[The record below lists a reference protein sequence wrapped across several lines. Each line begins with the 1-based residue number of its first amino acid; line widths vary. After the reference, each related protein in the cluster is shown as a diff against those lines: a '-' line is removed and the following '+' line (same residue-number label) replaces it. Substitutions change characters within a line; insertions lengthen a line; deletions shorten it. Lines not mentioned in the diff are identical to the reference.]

1 MVVVVLIVDAME
13 AIVAGL
19 DLRGMRIGFKTS
31 QTNVDWP
38 TLRATWELGDSL
50 PVFDSAWIFDHFV
63 ALGPDGGGSHEAF
76 ALIGALAAVTNR
88 LQLGHLV
95 LGNTYRHPALVAKS
109 GATIDHVSNGRFVL
123 GLGAGWHEAEHEM
136 FGMRLPPIG
145 ERITM
150 LDSAVRLIK
159 ALWES
164 PGGASLDAPPYELRD
179 AVCDPPPLT
188 PGGPPIWLGGQGSRG
203 LRIVAER
210 GDGWNQTGDPST
222 FAGKHET
229 LLRHCEAVGR
239 DPGEIEI
246 SAQAF
251 LRDGDH
257 VAMLETAAGLAAA
270 GAQHLILIMP
280 AADGPDGL
288 QELADRVATP
298 LRERFD

>member
-1 MVVVVLIVDAME
+1 MLVSVAIDDAMVVIVP
-13 AIVAGL
+13 GL
-19 DLRGMRIGFKTS
+19 DLGSMRIGFKTS
-31 QTNVDWP
+31 QANVDWP
-38 TLRATWELGDSL
+38 TLKATWELGDAL
-50 PVFDSAWIFDHFV
+50 PVFDSGWIFDHFV
-63 ALGPDGGGSHEAF
+63 ALGAQGGGSHEAF
-76 ALIGALAAVTNR
+76 ALIGALAAVTSR

-150 LDSAVRLIK
+150 LDSAVRIIK

-164 PGGASLDAPPYELRD
+164 PAGISLNAPPYELRN
-179 AVCDPPPLT
+179 AVCEPAPLT
-188 PGGPPIWLGGQGSRG
+188 IGGPPIWLGGQGSRG
-203 LRIVAER
+203 LRIAAER
-210 GDGWNQTGDPST
+210 ANGWNQTGDPST
-222 FAGKHET
+222 FVEKRDI

-257 VAMLETAAGLAAA
+257 PAMFQAAAGLAEA

-288 QELADRVATP
+288 QKLADRVAAP

>member
-1 MVVVVLIVDAME
+1 MV

-38 TLRATWELGDSL
+38 TLKATWELGDSL
-50 PVFDSAWIFDHFV
+50 PVFDSGWIFDHFV

-88 LQLGHLV
+88 LQLGHMV

-109 GATIDHVSNGRFVL
+109 GATIDHISNGRFVL
-123 GLGAGWHEAEHEM
+123 GLGAGWHEPEHEM

-164 PGGASLDAPPYELRD
+164 PGGVSLDAPPYRLRD

-188 PGGPPIWLGGQGSRG
+188 TGGPPIWLGGQRSRG

-210 GDGWNQTGDPST
+210 ADGWNQTEDPST
-222 FAGKHET
+222 FVGKRDI

-257 VAMLETAAGLAAA
+257 AAMFDTAAGLAQA
-270 GAQHLILIMP
+270 GAQHLILILP
-280 AADGPDGL
+280 ASDGPDGL
-288 QELADRVATP
+288 QQLADRVATP

>member
-1 MVVVVLIVDAME
+1 
-13 AIVAGL
+13 
-19 DLRGMRIGFKTS
+19 MRIGFKTS

-38 TLRATWELGDSL
+38 TLKATWEVGDAL
-50 PVFDSAWIFDHFV
+50 PVFDSGWIFDHFV

-76 ALIGALAAVTNR
+76 ALMGALAGLTRR
-88 LQLGHLV
+88 LQIGHLV

-109 GATIDHVSNGRFVL
+109 GATLDHVSNGRFVL

-136 FGMRLPPIG
+136 FGMRLPPIA

-150 LDSAVRLIK
+150 LDAAVRVIK
-159 ALWES
+159 ALWSS
-164 PGGASLDAPPYELRD
+164 PAGVSLDAPPYRLQD

-188 PGGPPIWLGGQGSRG
+188 VGGPPIWLGGQGSRG
-203 LRIVAER
+203 LRIAAER
-210 GDGWNQTGDPST
+210 ADGWNQTGDPST
-222 FAGKHET
+222 FVEKRDI

-239 DPGEIEI
+239 DPADIEI

-257 VAMLETAAGLAAA
+257 AAMFQTAAGLAQA

-288 QELADRVATP
+288 RKLADRVATP
-298 LRERFD
+298 LRERFA